1 VSCARF
7 KTFARTFQVSL
18 KITPRMVSV
27 DGDAA
32 CRAAVLSRGKATQI
46 VQSPAPAVG
55 ELRPYSG
62 TLEIDDGQWVQ
73 ATKTMRIPDTALLR
87 TSTLKA
93 LQTLRSPGPSIAGVA
108 RGQEAAPI
116 IANNTSR
123 GPCHQ
128 HEAALRE

>member
-1 VSCARF
+1 MSSHKEHKIESPREPPGAPLCSSVLTTAAYTYLAASGNNTRDNYCIGKNDIRGQTYVSCARF

-62 TLEIDDGQWVQ
+62 T
-73 ATKTMRIPDTALLR
+73 P
-87 TSTLKA
+87 
-93 LQTLRSPGPSIAGVA
+93 
-108 RGQEAAPI
+108 APW
-116 IANNTSR
+116 R
-123 GPCHQ
+123 
-128 HEAALRE
+128 